1 MRYKLARFDNHFFG
15 KKKGVKNKGEM
26 RGGYNDSQKLPIQYY

>member
-26 RGGYNDSQKLPIQYY
+26 RGGV